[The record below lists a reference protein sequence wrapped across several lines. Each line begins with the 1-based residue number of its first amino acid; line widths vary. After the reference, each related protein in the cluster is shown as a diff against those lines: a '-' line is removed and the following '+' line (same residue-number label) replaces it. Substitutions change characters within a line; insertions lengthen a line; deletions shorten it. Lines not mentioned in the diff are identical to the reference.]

1 MTNDFRQVRFR
12 NYYVTDFNF
21 NFSNRT
27 ESPILSWYSQVQWD
41 NHIRLHWKST
51 EATVQVQ
58 NISNWSCHSFRS
70 SQGIIRFSDKSMDRR
85 MGGNMIRFDWFRKV
99 KIFGLSELIDKSLLR
114 IIKCIVDECRAQEY
128 SLEDDIA
135 EHIFNIK
142 SQNDEKKMVIFSK
155 RAKNVLDKLTDSE
168 TKRAQACFN
177 SSARF
182 KYQYYYVTV
191 LLRNGTIL

>member
-12 NYYVTDFNF
+12 NYYVTVFKF
-21 NFSNRT
+21 SFSNRT
-27 ESPILSWYSQVQWD
+27 ESSSLSWYSQVQWD
-41 NHIRLHWKST
+41 YHIRLYWEST
-51 EATVQVQ
+51 ETVVQVQ

-70 SQGIIRFSDKSMDRR
+70 SQGIIRFSNKSMDWR
-85 MGGNMIRFDWFRKV
+85 MGGEIIRLISASRNFRAIRIDWHR
-99 KIFGLSELIDKSLLR
+99 SEKK

-142 SQNDEKKMVIFSK
+142 SQNDEKRMAVFSK

-177 SSARF
+177 SFSWF
-182 KYQYYYVTV
+182 KYYYVM
-191 LLRNGTIL
+191 TIT